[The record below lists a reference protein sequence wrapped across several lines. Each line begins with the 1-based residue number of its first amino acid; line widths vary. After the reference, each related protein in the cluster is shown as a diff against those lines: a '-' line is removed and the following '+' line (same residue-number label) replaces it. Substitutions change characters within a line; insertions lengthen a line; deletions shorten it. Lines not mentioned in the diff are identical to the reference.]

1 MSKTVAIEVFHE
13 ESNFV
18 VLQTPGRRYPGVVIQ
33 GDSLGGIVGELHE
46 AIQLIDID
54 REEARGC
61 LQNAYDSLKS
71 RLDQYHEVCRENGI
85 K

>member
-1 MSKTVAIEVFHE
+1 VSRTVAIEVFHE

-33 GDSLGGIVGELHE
+33 GDSLGGIVGELRE
-46 AIQLIDID
+46 AVQLFDID
-54 REEARGC
+54 REESRGC
-61 LQNAYDSLKS
+61 LQNAYDNLKS

>member
-1 MSKTVAIEVFHE
+1 MSRTVAIEVFHE

-33 GDSLGGIVGELHE
+33 GDSLGGIVGELHG
-46 AIQLIDID
+46 AIQFFDSD
-54 REEARGC
+54 RDEALGC
-61 LQNAYDSLKS
+61 LQNAYDNLKS

-85 K
+85 E